1 LLTGGA
7 DDVSAWLR
15 YGTPAA
21 IARMPS
27 ARPAATMRRLA
38 ALTLVRSF
46 LIPMMFLNALIVLL
60 PKDDY
65 TA

>member
-1 LLTGGA
+1 
-7 DDVSAWLR
+7 
-15 YGTPAA
+15 
-21 IARMPS
+21 
-27 ARPAATMRRLA
+27 MRRLA